1 MLRAANGTP
10 PFAYTVKSAHTGQ
23 GIGSRLRPLKNMSAL
38 PPSATSA
45 APRARYG
52 APGLIEFAE
61 SLLTS
66 AGMPEDRARD
76 VADILVEAD
85 LLGHDT
91 HGLQLLST
99 YLQHIEAGHMRLEG
113 EPITLADH
121 GAVVTWD
128 GQRLPGPWLVLRA
141 MELATKKAK
150 AYGSGT
156 VAIGRSHHIAC
167 LAAYLKRATDQ
178 GLVMLLLSSAPAG
191 ASVAPHGGLRS
202 VFSPS
207 PIAIGFPTDAAPVL
221 VDVSTSITTNGLT
234 NRLRKEGKHLA
245 HHWLI
250 DESGEPS
257 DDPSV
262 LHPPRRGTILP
273 LGGLDAGHKG
283 YGLALL
289 VEALTAGLAG
299 HGRADRL
306 EPLGASVFLQ
316 ILDPQAFSGGD
327 AFRRQ
332 MGWVAQACLDN
343 PPRPGFERVR
353 LPGQMGLLRRERQ
366 LRDGVEL
373 EASILPALTAWAQ
386 KFAVALP
393 RAL

>member
-1 MLRAANGTP
+1 MNAIP
-10 PFAYTVKSAHTGQ
+10 PPAPA
-23 GIGSRLRPLKNMSAL
+23 
-38 PPSATSA
+38 A
-45 APRARYG
+45 APRTRYD
-52 APGLIEFAE
+52 AAALIGFAE
-61 SLLTS
+61 SLLTG
-66 AGMPEDRARD
+66 AGMPRDRATD
-76 VADILVEAD
+76 VAEILVEAD

-91 HGLQLLST
+91 HGLQLLPS
-99 YLQHIEAGHMRLEG
+99 YMQQIEAGEMKLEG

-121 GAVVTWD
+121 GAVLTWD

-141 MELATKKAK
+141 LDVAAQKAK
-150 AYGSGT
+150 LYGSGT
-156 VAIGRSHHIAC
+156 VTIGRSHHIAC
-167 LAAYLKRATDQ
+167 LAAYLKRATDR
-178 GLVMLLLSSAPAG
+178 GLVMLLLSSAPSG
-191 ASVAPHGGLRS
+191 ASVAPHGGLRA

-207 PIAIGFPTDAAPVL
+207 PLAIGFPTDADPVL

-234 NRLRKEGKHLA
+234 NRLRREGKRLP

-250 DESGEPS
+250 DEMGEPS
-257 DDPSV
+257 DDPAV

-299 HGRADRL
+299 HGRADPR

-316 ILDPQAFSGGD
+316 ILDPEAFSGGD

-332 MGWVAQACLDN
+332 MAWVAEACLDN

-353 LPGQMGLLRRERQ
+353 LPGQNGLLRRERQ
-366 LRDGVEL
+366 LRDGIEL
-373 EASILPALTAWAQ
+373 EPSILPALAPWA
-386 KFAVALP
+386 KKNGIALP
-393 RAL
+393 AAL